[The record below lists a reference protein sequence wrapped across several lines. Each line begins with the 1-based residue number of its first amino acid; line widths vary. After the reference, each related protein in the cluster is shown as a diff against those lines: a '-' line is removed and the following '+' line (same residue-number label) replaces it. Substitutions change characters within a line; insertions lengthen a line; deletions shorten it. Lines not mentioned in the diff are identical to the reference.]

1 MSDTPETLAQSR
13 DSAPTLRN
21 AEPHDRA
28 FLVALYA
35 SLRADEFARSGWTPD
50 VQRVLVQMLCD
61 AQHAEHLRRHPG
73 SHCQIIELHRC
84 PIGRLWVASDA
95 RSLTIV
101 DISLI
106 PALQGRG
113 IGTDCLRRVLAQA
126 RDCRLDVE
134 LQVVV
139 DSPARR
145 LYERLGFLAV
155 GEAGVR
161 QAMRWRPPPA
171 VRGPPTANH
180 PQEVHHEQA

>member
-1 MSDTPETLAQSR
+1 MSELPDTLAPSR
-13 DSAPTLRN
+13 DSAPTLRD
-21 AEPHDRA
+21 AEPDDRA

-35 SLRADEFARSGWTPD
+35 STRAAELAQFGWTPEL
-50 VQRVLVQMLCD
+50 QRVFVQMQYD
-61 AQHAEHLRRHPG
+61 AQHAEYLRRHPD

-101 DISLI
+101 DISVL

-113 IGTDCLRRVLAQA
+113 IGTDCLRRILAQA

-145 LYERLGFLAV
+145 LYERLGFHAV

-171 VRGPPTANH
+171 VRGPALAGQLRN
-180 PQEVHHEQA
+180 VHHEQA